1 MSSAAVPDDVV
12 RALAEMPRSERIKHL
27 FDWEL
32 WDYQADIADDPNP
45 DVVVNCGRQVGKTE
59 TGGAIA
65 ADAFVTSNGY
75 DVMIAGKWQETA
87 DELFRRA
94 KQHLERAGFHEGHR
108 DIARWNRTEVE
119 SVTGARLYSK
129 TLKTSGGDAG
139 DSQRGKRPRVVVID
153 EAAIVDSEPIEKV
166 IKPMFLTH
174 GDDHELFLLSTPRG
188 KQGYHYEKFANDP
201 DWSSHHVPSSKSP
214 KIDDEYL
221 EKERKSVDDITW
233 RQEYLGEFVD
243 LGEVY
248 ITAETYDACQDD
260 VSTSIGPLEYLFV
273 DVARQGS
280 DRTVYMGMDA
290 NGVAK
295 TLDAEG
301 LSDIPGIVS
310 RINTLHDEHQFS
322 SIGVDETA
330 VGGGVIDLSS
340 YGLSGILEP
349 ITFSLKSKSQ
359 MYRKLKADLE
369 RGAIT
374 VPNGQTTDADEHA
387 VRMRDETINL
397 QYDYTA
403 NGHLKVGHAPG
414 GRDDYADALA
424 GVNWLRGSS
433 AGIATGSVALE
444 GDDDVDES
452 PGRGITAGALLSS
465 VKRDYYG
472 R

>member
-1 MSSAAVPDDVV
+1 MSSATTDDVV
-12 RALAEMPRSERIKHL
+12 TRLAAMPRSERISHL
-27 FDWEL
+27 FDWDL
-32 WDYQADIADDPNP
+32 WDYQADIADDPTA
-45 DVVVNCGRQVGKTE
+45 DVVVTCGRQVGKTE

-65 ADAFVTSNGY
+65 ADAFVTSTGY

-94 KQHLERAGFHEGHR
+94 KQHLERGGLDESHA
-108 DIARWNRTEVE
+108 DIVRWNRTEIE
-119 SVTGARLYSK
+119 SVTGARLYAK
-129 TLKTSGGDAG
+129 TLKTSGADAG
-139 DSQRGKRPRVVVID
+139 DSQRGKRPRVVIID
-153 EAAIVDSEPIEKV
+153 ESAIVGGEPIEKV

-188 KQGYHYEKFANDP
+188 KQGFHYEKHANDP
-201 DWSSHHVPSSKSP
+201 GWSSHHVPSSTSP

-221 EKERKSVDDITW
+221 EEERKSVDDITW

-248 ITAETYDACQDD
+248 ITAETYDAVMGD
-260 VSTSIGPLEYLFV
+260 VEAEAGSLEFLFV

-280 DRTVYMGMDA
+280 DRTVYMGADA
-290 NGVAK
+290 DGVVVP
-295 TLDAEG
+295 LDAEG

-310 RINTLHDEHQFS
+310 RIETLHEVHDFAAV
-322 SIGVDETA
+322 GVDETA

-340 YGLSGILEP
+340 FGLAGVIEP
-349 ITFSLKSKSQ
+349 VTFSLKSKSQ

-369 RGAIT
+369 RGALT
-374 VPNGQTTDADEHA
+374 VPDARSSDADEHA
-387 VRMRDETINL
+387 VRMRDETANL

-424 GVNWLRGSS
+424 GVNWIRGES
-433 AGIATGSVALE
+433 AGIATGSVSVSD
-444 GDDDVDES
+444 GSDDDSGTGQSIPSAES
-452 PGRGITAGALLSS
+452 VISQFHSR
-465 VKRDYYG
+465 R
-472 R
+472 

>member
-1 MSSAAVPDDVV
+1 MSSATVPDDVV
-12 RALAEMPRSERIKHL
+12 HKLARMPRSERIKVL

-108 DIARWNRTEVE
+108 DIARWNRTEIE

-153 EAAIVDSEPIEKV
+153 EAAIVESEPIEKV

-174 GDDHELFLLSTPRG
+174 GDEHELFLLSTPRG

-201 DWSSHHVPSSKSP
+201 EWSAHHVPSSKSP

-221 EKERKSVDDITW
+221 EKERKSVDGITW

-248 ITAETYDACQDD
+248 ITAETYDACQGDFVPD
-260 VSTSIGPLEYLFV
+260 TLEYLFV

-280 DRTVYMGMDA
+280 DRTVYMAMSA
-290 NGVAK
+290 NGTAVP
-295 TLDAEG
+295 LDAEA

-310 RINTLHDEHQFS
+310 RINTLHEEHQFL

-369 RGAIT
+369 RGDLT
-374 VPNGQTTDADEHA
+374 VPNGRETNADEHA
-387 VRMRDETINL
+387 VRMRDETVNL

-424 GVNWLRGSS
+424 GVNWLRGS
-433 AGIATGSVALE
+433 ATGIATGSVALE
-444 GDDDVDES
+444 NDDDSNDS
-452 PGRGITAGALLSS
+452 PGKGITASALLSK
-465 VKRDYYG
+465 VNQDYYG
-472 R
+472 